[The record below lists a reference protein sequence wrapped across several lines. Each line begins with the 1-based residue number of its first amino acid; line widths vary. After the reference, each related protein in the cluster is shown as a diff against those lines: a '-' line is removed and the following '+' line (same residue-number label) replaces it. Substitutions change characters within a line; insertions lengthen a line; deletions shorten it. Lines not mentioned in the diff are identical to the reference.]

1 MDMAGRDIKTSR
13 NISTG
18 ELLDYECDAAQAHQC
33 ARLLARHKL
42 AESNLCVVENP
53 KETKPSAS
61 GTTALG
67 PVPVESGTV
76 PRLLTQGNSTA

>member
-1 MDMAGRDIKTSR
+1 MDMAGRDIKTAR

-42 AESNLCVVENP
+42 AESNLCVIENP
-53 KETKPSAS
+53 KETKQSAS
-61 GTTALG
+61 GTMVLEPA
-67 PVPVESGTV
+67 PESGGGTV
-76 PRLLTQGNSTA
+76 PTTQGGSAA